1 MDDPQQLERFVVAQA
16 GGAYE
21 RALVELCAG
30 RKSGHWMW
38 FVFPQLRGLGV
49 SPTARRFAISG
60 LEQAR
65 AYLAHPV
72 LGPRLSE
79 CCAALMGLGGGIT
92 ASSVLGGVDAMKLR
106 SSMTLF
112 MRTTD
117 GESIYGRVLDRYYG
131 GAADDLT
138 DRLLADGR

>member
-21 RALVELCAG
+21 RALAELCAG
-30 RKSGHWMW
+30 RKCSHWMW
-38 FVFPQLRGLGV
+38 FVFPQLQGLGV

-60 LEQAR
+60 LVQAR
-65 AYLAHPV
+65 AYLSHPV
-72 LGPRLSE
+72 LGPRLVQ
-79 CCAALMGLGGGIT
+79 CCAALIGLGGEIT

-112 MRTTD
+112 MRATD
-117 GESIYGRVLDRYYG
+117 GESIYGRVLDRYYA
-131 GAADDLT
+131 GAADDVT
-138 DRLLADGR
+138 DRLLAHGR